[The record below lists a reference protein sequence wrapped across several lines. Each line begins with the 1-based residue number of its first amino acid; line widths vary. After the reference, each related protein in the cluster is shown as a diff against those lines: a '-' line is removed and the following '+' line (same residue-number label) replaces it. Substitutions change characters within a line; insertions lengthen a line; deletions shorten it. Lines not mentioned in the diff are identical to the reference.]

1 MDRKAQSKGIVNT
14 LEVVTKGRRGGPG
27 KKDKTYKRA
36 DGRDSA
42 YLTKRA
48 GSPYWYVRKK
58 MGPKREDW
66 LYESTKTTSITAARL
81 KRDELIN
88 GFFGKIKSSVR
99 KTVFDAYEK
108 LRALK
113 EVSLDDLSYR
123 NHYVYP
129 WGTLGEHMGDL
140 FLDELTVNDWTRM
153 TTAIR
158 KNDPD
163 KHMAN
168 YYELLIAILN
178 FAVNE
183 KYLKELPKIK
193 LDRSQE
199 IEPEVNPFTDKQITL
214 ILKNSEGPLHIAL
227 SIMAFKGLRPKEAR
241 RLKKS
246 FFDFKEGGINL
257 PGFEKIDGKMVRY
270 TKNGKPRFIPLGI
283 LKKKLKA
290 YCNSLETENLFDF
303 TKDSFETEW
312 EILRDSLG
320 LTGGLYRLR
329 HYAAVRMLKAKV
341 NPITVAKVLGHGIQV
356 LFKKY
361 SRFLKQDLNDA
372 LKDL

>member
-1 MDRKAQSKGIVNT
+1 
-14 LEVVTKGRRGGPG
+14 
-27 KKDKTYKRA
+27 
-36 DGRDSA
+36 
-42 YLTKRA
+42 
-48 GSPYWYVRKK
+48 
-58 MGPKREDW
+58 
-66 LYESTKTTSITAARL
+66 
-81 KRDELIN
+81 
-88 GFFGKIKSSVR
+88 
-99 KTVFDAYEK
+99 
-108 LRALK
+108 
-113 EVSLDDLSYR
+113 
-123 NHYVYP
+123 
-129 WGTLGEHMGDL
+129 
-140 FLDELTVNDWTRM
+140 
-153 TTAIR
+153 
-158 KNDPD
+158 
-163 KHMAN
+163 
-168 YYELLIAILN
+168 
-178 FAVNE
+178 
-183 KYLKELPKIK
+183 
-193 LDRSQE
+193 
-199 IEPEVNPFTDKQITL
+199 
-214 ILKNSEGPLHIAL
+214 
-227 SIMAFKGLRPKEAR
+227 MAFKGLRPKEAR